1 MGENVNA
8 VECTLDLGE
17 LSLLLSKV
25 GLRSSRCRPSV
36 LERGLDPLKVSRH
49 MIEDVCE
56 GQAADAGSRY
66 GGGQTDGHPLGQGG
80 SEDSEREES
89 QCAKGPDDLG

>member
-36 LERGLDPLKVSRH
+36 LERGLDPLQVSRH

-56 GQAADAGSRY
+56 GGSRRR
-66 GGGQTDGHPLGQGG
+66 QPVRWRPDGWSPSGT
-80 SEDSEREES
+80 RR
-89 QCAKGPDDLG
+89 